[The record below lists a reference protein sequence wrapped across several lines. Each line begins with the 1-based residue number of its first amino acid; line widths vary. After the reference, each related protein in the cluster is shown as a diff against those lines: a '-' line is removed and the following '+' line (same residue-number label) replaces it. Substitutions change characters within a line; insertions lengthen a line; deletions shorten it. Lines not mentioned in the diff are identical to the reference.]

1 MQIFK
6 LIFIFIKSTL
16 ETLIWQANSN
26 QNLKTSEDAYVFH
39 QRMQVLLIIRCISD
53 SDKSSESRFVRRTF
67 SASMIILWHSKNWRN
82 QSYPQNSDVC
92 TIVRTLYLIWIK
104 RFPQDWLYTRLPDL
118 VNNGTIY
125 SWHNLT
131 ASNSNQTRSTF
142 IYKLEQVW
150 SFGIRHLNNL
160 KRAVTLLKS
169 S

>member
-1 MQIFK
+1 MVDSDQNFK
-6 LIFIFIKSTL
+6 P
-16 ETLIWQANSN
+16 
-26 QNLKTSEDAYVFH
+26 SEDAYVIH
-39 QRMQVLLIIRCISD
+39 QRMQVLIIRRCISD

-67 SASMIILWHSKNWRN
+67 CASMTILWHFKSWWN

-92 TIVRTLYLIWIK
+92 TIVRTLYLIWINLSL
-104 RFPQDWLYTRLPDL
+104 QDWSHTRLPDL
-118 VNNGTIY
+118 DIKGTIY
-125 SWHNLT
+125 SWRNLT
-131 ASNSNQTRSTF
+131 VSNSNQTRSTF

>member
-1 MQIFK
+1 M
-6 LIFIFIKSTL
+6 
-16 ETLIWQANSN
+16 EALIWQSK
-26 QNLKTSEDAYVFH
+26 LWSELEDIRRCIFGSSEDAIFLFI
-39 QRMQVLLIIRCISD
+39 RRCISD

-67 SASMIILWHSKNWRN
+67 SASMIILWHSKSWWN

-92 TIVRTLYLIWIK
+92 TIVRTLYLIWINLSL
-104 RFPQDWLYTRLPDL
+104 QDWSHTRLPDL
-118 VNNGTIY
+118 DIKGTIY
-125 SWHNLT
+125 SWRNLT

>member
-1 MQIFK
+1 MAKQ
-6 LIFIFIKSTL
+6 
-16 ETLIWQANSN
+16 TLIRTSSHQKMRIWFIRGCKFYS
-26 QNLKTSEDAYVFH
+26 SEDAY
-39 QRMQVLLIIRCISD
+39 QTLI
-53 SDKSSESRFVRRTF
+53 KSSESRFVRRTF
-67 SASMIILWHSKNWRN
+67 SASMIILWHSICWRN

-118 VNNGTIY
+118 DNKGTIY
-125 SWHNLT
+125 SWRNLT

>member
-1 MQIFK
+1 MAKQ
-6 LIFIFIKSTL
+6 
-16 ETLIWQANSN
+16 TLI
-26 QNLKTSEDAYVFH
+26 QNLKTSEDAYLVH
-39 QRMQVLLIIRCISD
+39 QSMQILFIRRCISD

-67 SASMIILWHSKNWRN
+67 SASMIILWHSKSWWN

-92 TIVRTLYLIWIK
+92 TIVRTLYLIWINLSL
-104 RFPQDWLYTRLPDL
+104 QDWSHTRLPDL
-118 VNNGTIY
+118 DIKGTIY
-125 SWHNLT
+125 SWRNLT

>member
-1 MQIFK
+1 M
-6 LIFIFIKSTL
+6 
-16 ETLIWQANSN
+16 EALIWQSK
-26 QNLKTSEDAYVFH
+26 LWSELEDIRRCICVSSEDANFIH
-39 QRMQVLLIIRCISD
+39 QRMQILFIRRCISD
-53 SDKSSESRFVRRTF
+53 SVKSSESRFVRRTF
-67 SASMIILWHSKNWRN
+67 SASMIILWHSKSWWN

-118 VNNGTIY
+118 VNKGTIY
-125 SWHNLT
+125 SWRNLT
-131 ASNSNQTRSTF
+131 VSNSNQTRSTF

>member
-1 MQIFK
+1 MEAHWK
-6 LIFIFIKSTL
+6 LWYGK
-16 ETLIWQANSN
+16 ANSD
-26 QNLKTSEDAYVFH
+26 QNFKPSEDAYMID
-39 QRMQVLLIIRCISD
+39 QRMQVLLIRRCISD

-67 SASMIILWHSKNWRN
+67 SASMIILWHSKSWWN

-104 RFPQDWLYTRLPDL
+104 RFLQDWSHTRLPDL
-118 VNNGTIY
+118 DIKGTIY
-125 SWHNLT
+125 SWRNLT

>member
-1 MQIFK
+1 MAKQ
-6 LIFIFIKSTL
+6 
-16 ETLIWQANSN
+16 TLIRTWR
-26 QNLKTSEDAYVFH
+26 H
-39 QRMQVLLIIRCISD
+39 QKMHIWFIRRCKFLFIRRCISD

-67 SASMIILWHSKNWRN
+67 SASMIILWHSKSWWN

-104 RFPQDWLYTRLPDL
+104 RFLQDWSHTRLPDL
-118 VNNGTIY
+118 DIKGTILQLAQ
-125 SWHNLT
+125 SHRT
-131 ASNSNQTRSTF
+131 NSNQTRSTF

-160 KRAVTLLKS
+160 KRAVTLLNS